1 MKHLLLILNSNKLYF
16 YLLVCCSIGIALQ
29 LVIYKIAVIVLLFT
43 WITGLDFK
51 NKLRILHTNP
61 YAVSLIVFYMLYAI
75 SILWSENI
83 SFALTDLLLKS
94 PIFIIPLIVA
104 TREKISKRKLNIILF
119 VFACSILALNFG
131 NLINS
136 YFNYLDSHKI
146 SDFYYEKLTVN
157 MNSAYQAM
165 FSCFSIVIFIYL
177 FAREKFINR
186 WAAYFA
192 VAFQLILILLI
203 ASRMQIIIIT
213 LLTPVYILSYYY
225 KKKKISLGL
234 LYVILIFIAVK
245 FIVETPSSLNVRYK
259 QTVFHIKNIGADN
272 SRSDARKYIWEEALG
287 LIKDNWVI
295 GLGIG
300 DAKDDLL
307 ECYVRSSETS
317 RVTQINDNS
326 KTVKVLTKESIKNKI
341 SYEKQVLRYAKRT
354 IKTRKNRY
362 EDFILAKYNYHSQ
375 YLQTFATI
383 GFAGFSLL
391 LLLLVIPFIKAL
403 KKNEYLVASFFLIIA
418 ASFLTESILERQAGV
433 IFVAFFYSLLVCIFN
448 QNKPS

>member
-1 MKHLLLILNSNKLYF
+1 MKQLLLFLNSTKLYF
-16 YLLVCCSIGIALQ
+16 YLLVCCSMGIALQ
-29 LVIYKIAVIVLLFT
+29 LVIYKIAVILLLFI
-43 WITGLDFK
+43 WLTGLDFK
-51 NKLRILHTNP
+51 NKLRTLYTNT
-61 YAVSLIVFYMLYAI
+61 YAVALIVFYMIYAI
-75 SILWSENI
+75 SILWTENI

-94 PIFIIPLIVA
+94 PIFILPLIIA

-119 VFACSILALNFG
+119 VFACSILFLNFG
-131 NLINS
+131 NLINA

-165 FSCFSIVIFIYL
+165 FSCFSIVVFIYL
-177 FAREKFINR
+177 FVREEVINKLV
-186 WAAYFA
+186 AYFV
-192 VAFQLILILLI
+192 VAFQLIFILLI
-203 ASRMQIIIIT
+203 ASRMQIIIIA
-213 LLTPVYILSYYY
+213 LLTPVFILSYYY
-225 KKKKISLGL
+225 KKKKLSLGL
-234 LYVILIFIAVK
+234 LYVILIFITVK

-259 QTVFHIKNIGADN
+259 QTVFHIKNIGAEN
-272 SRSDARKYIWEEALG
+272 SRSDARKYIWEEAFG
-287 LIKDNWVI
+287 LIKDNWVL

-307 ECYVRSSETS
+307 ACYVKSSEAS
-317 RVTQINDNS
+317 RIKQINNNS

-341 SYEKQVLRYAKRT
+341 SYEKQVLRYANRT

-362 EDFILAKYNYHSQ
+362 EDFILEKYNYHCQ

-391 LLLLVIPFIKAL
+391 LLLLVIPFVKAL
-403 KKNEYLVASFFLIIA
+403 MKNEYLVASFFLIIA

-433 IFVAFFYSLLVCIFN
+433 IFVAFFYPLLVCGFN